1 MILYCIR
8 HGETVSNAVK
18 RIQGQ
23 SESPLSALGLRQCQ
37 TVATALRELP
47 IDKIYSSP
55 LRRALDSAQCIADA
69 LALSVEVEPTLMEIN
84 AGIFQGLTWDEIDG
98 KFPVEAKKWRSHDP
112 DFRIPNG
119 ESRRDLMQRAHQ
131 AFVSIRER
139 GGNHVV
145 VVSHGGLLGA
155 ALKALLEI
163 PAHRNPFALQNGSIS
178 RIEWRQEAKL
188 LSLNETAHLQGQCGS
203 GGDL

>member
-8 HGETVSNAVK
+8 HGETVSNAAR

-23 SESPLSALGLRQCQ
+23 SESPLSPLGHRQCQ
-37 TVATALRELP
+37 AIAAALRELP

-69 LALSVEVEPTLMEIN
+69 LGLSVEIEAKLMEIN
-84 AGIFQGLTWDEIDG
+84 AGIFQGLTWDEIDE
-98 KFPVEAKKWRSHDP
+98 KHPADAKKWKSHDP

-119 ESRRDLMQRAHQ
+119 ESRRDLLQRARE
-131 AFVSIRER
+131 AFFHIREC
-139 GGNHVV
+139 GGQHVV
-145 VVSHGGLLGA
+145 VVAHGGLLSA

-163 PAHRNPFALQNGSIS
+163 PAQRNPFALQNGSIS
-178 RIEWRQEAKL
+178 RVQWRDEVKL
-188 LSLNETAHLQGQCGS
+188 LSLNETAHLHGQCGT

>member
-8 HGETVSNAVK
+8 HGETVSNAAR

-23 SESPLSALGLRQCQ
+23 SESPLSPLGLRQCQ
-37 TVATALRELP
+37 AIATALGGLS
-47 IDKIYSSP
+47 IDRIYSSP
-55 LRRALDSAQCIADA
+55 LRRALDSAQCIAVA
-69 LALSVEVEPTLMEIN
+69 LGLSVEVEPKLMEIN
-84 AGIFQGLTWDEIDG
+84 AGIFQGLTWDEIDE
-98 KFPVEAKKWRSHDP
+98 KYPVESKKWRSHDP

-119 ESRRDLMQRAHQ
+119 ESRRDLMERARE
-131 AFVSIRER
+131 AFCWIRER
-139 GGNHVV
+139 GGHHVV
-145 VVSHGGLLGA
+145 VVAHGGLIGA

-163 PAHRNPFALQNGSIS
+163 PPQRNPFALQNGSIS
-178 RIEWRQEAKL
+178 RVQWEQEAKL